1 VVATGLGRP
10 VARAQTP
17 AQTTHQTSAVARP
30 SVVRRNNDARPAP
43 RGVDYEQ
50 VSNQPAFMRKRA
62 VGDDIVAPVEMDAGG
77 LLDIPAFLRRQAD

>member
-1 VVATGLGRP
+1 MCSSDL
-10 VARAQTP
+10 